1 MRRDTKIGAKDHFL
15 AWLARSRR
23 LQARGAVNACWPC
36 ALRLEAGFL
45 VRVYPE
51 PCLIL
56 ILTLLCSSKSK
67 FIPAWTLT
75 LLVLDKKNGLRKEKI
90 VGSEFKEDKREISV
104 DRRHLLDRHNCRRF
118 EFLQNSC

>member
-45 VRVYPE
+45 VRVHPE

-56 ILTLLCSSKSK
+56 RRVQIRALLCSSKSK

-75 LLVLDKKNGLRKEKI
+75 LLVLDKKTGLRKEKI

-104 DRRHLLDRHNCRRF
+104 DR
-118 EFLQNSC
+118 